1 MPLER
6 QPGALGIVEEF
17 NVSVPARD
25 GTKLSTNIF
34 RPDAPGR
41 FPALLCRTPYNKGT
55 ARHERLVR
63 AGYVVAVQ
71 DTRGRYGSEGKFV
84 PFTSDKTYDA
94 QDGFDAV
101 EWLARQPWCDGNVG
115 TFGGAYSAW
124 MQWRLAALR
133 PPHLRAMC
141 AWSIPTT
148 LPALDWPGCYRVAR
162 RLQWWVNAI
171 GPDLKRRENGPP
183 PHTVEEALKLWADGE
198 GEKWLWFRPWTALP
212 RRLHGR
218 MADYVLN
225 WYAHPERDPW
235 KFPASHAEIT
245 VPNLDFTGYYDH
257 GNDTI
262 GHFLGMR
269 KNGKGDVA
277 RQQQKIIIGPWNRAT
292 LGARQVGP
300 VDFGPE
306 AQVDLDDLRIRWFDH
321 WLKRVRNGVDEEPP
335 VRYFV
340 MGANRWRNSDDW
352 PPAGARSVAFY
363 LDRQFVLS
371 RNKPGDAP
379 PDEYVYD
386 PADPVPTL
394 WTPELFTV
402 PSDRRRL
409 SHRRDMLRYET
420 PPLERDFECT
430 GHPEAVLYAASSAV
444 DTDFFVRLVDA
455 HPDGLEMDISVGM
468 VRARHRN
475 GLERSELLRPNE
487 VTEFRIRLGPTAC
500 RFRAGHRLRV
510 EITSSDFPNYDRNHN
525 TGRDPFN
532 DAEFVVA
539 RQAVHHTGRYP
550 SHVVLPVTE
559 MA

>member
-277 RQQQKIIIGPWNRAT
+277 RQRPVEPRDARRAPGRAGGLRPGSAGGPRRSSHPVVRPLAEARAQRRGR
-292 LGARQVGP
+292 GA
-300 VDFGPE
+300 
-306 AQVDLDDLRIRWFDH
+306 
-321 WLKRVRNGVDEEPP
+321 
-335 VRYFV
+335 
-340 MGANRWRNSDDW
+340 
-352 PPAGARSVAFY
+352 AGALLRHGREPLAQQRRLAAGGREVGGVLPRPSV
-363 LDRQFVLS
+363 R
-371 RNKPGDAP
+371 
-379 PDEYVYD
+379 
-386 PADPVPTL
+386 PVAQQA
-394 WTPELFTV
+394 
-402 PSDRRRL
+402 RRR
-409 SHRRDMLRYET
+409 
-420 PPLERDFECT
+420 
-430 GHPEAVLYAASSAV
+430 AA
-444 DTDFFVRLVDA
+444 
-455 HPDGLEMDISVGM
+455 G
-468 VRARHRN
+468 
-475 GLERSELLRPNE
+475 
-487 VTEFRIRLGPTAC
+487 
-500 RFRAGHRLRV
+500 RV
-510 EITSSDFPNYDRNHN
+510 C
-525 TGRDPFN
+525 
-532 DAEFVVA
+532 V
-539 RQAVHHTGRYP
+539 
-550 SHVVLPVTE
+550 
-559 MA
+559 